1 MRRAYYSYWVLHLC
15 NHYFSMR
22 EAFFLFNLPSSEQK
36 LSLNEDNDLLKI
48 QNHKLMHCQRPE
60 QHFWSNQNQNQ
71 CNVAL
76 ILSCT
81 SRFIFTFCW
90 VYLHSHMVAYSW
102 VQNVDL
108 ANHVSSVFIHCF
120 AWELR
125 RIFCNVFLNLIVLQT
140 RKSLQKRRFI
150 PNTTASLPTH
160 TFYGSKLRQ
169 NFKFWMVMLNKSPKI
184 FRTISRADF
193 KNSSASMLNF
203 HIKQFVFS
211 KTMLLEI
218 RLQDLIHLAGS
229 ERNVLFFP
237 HKM

>member
-1 MRRAYYSYWVLHLC
+1 MQSRLNTKLHKLI
-15 NHYFSMR
+15 HFHI
-22 EAFFLFNLPSSEQK
+22 L
-36 LSLNEDNDLLKI
+36 LSLSTKS
-48 QNHKLMHCQRPE
+48 QVM
-60 QHFWSNQNQNQ
+60 
-71 CNVAL
+71 
-76 ILSCT
+76 
-81 SRFIFTFCW
+81 
-90 VYLHSHMVAYSW
+90 
-102 VQNVDL
+102 

-218 RLQDLIHLAGS
+218 RLQDLIHLARS
-229 ERNVLFFP
+229 EQNVLFFP